1 MELEQSI
8 VGLTCKLI
16 RLRTDHKESANQA
29 VRFVEEYLKSRG
41 AFPQVMENQGHLML
55 SCFKGQG
62 KRTLVLNGHLDVV
75 AGRDYQFDPVV
86 EGDLLYGRGAYDMLA
101 ACAVMIQLF
110 CNIEA
115 AKLPINLILSFSSTE
130 ETAGALCTGYMVEL
144 GLSGDFAI
152 CGEPTNLA
160 VSVMSKGALQVG
172 FTVHG
177 KSAHSSRPWLGDNA
191 LLKAYKIYRRIE
203 KLPFAQSINNYFNGA
218 SINLSQITGG
228 IVMNQVPD
236 LARMVVDIRYVPG
249 DDPKEI
255 VDSIGSLS
263 SDLEMEVL
271 KLIPAVQVMDDDP
284 YLSLLCAAVKKCTS
298 TQKKTAQHG
307 AADTAFFQ
315 MAGIPSVEFGPCGAG
330 HHSENEYVYISS
342 LLAFYD
348 ILKEF
353 ILSMG
358 QEV

>member
-8 VGLTCKLI
+8 VELTCKLI

-29 VRFVEEYLKSRG
+29 VRFVEEYLKNHG
-41 AFPQVMENQGHLML
+41 AFPQVMENHGHIML

-75 AGRDYQFDPVV
+75 GGRDDQFEPVV
-86 EGDLLYGRGAYDMLA
+86 KGDLLYGRGAYDMLA

-110 CNIEA
+110 CNTEV
-115 AKLPINLILSFSSTE
+115 AKMPINLVLSLSSTE
-130 ETAGALCTGYMVEL
+130 ETAGDMCTGYMVEQ

-160 VSVMSKGALQVG
+160 VSVMSKGVLQIG
-172 FTVHG
+172 FIVHG

-191 LLKAYKIYRRIE
+191 LLKAYNIYRQIE
-203 KLPFAQSINNYFNGA
+203 NLPFAQNANNYFDGA
-218 SINLSQITGG
+218 SVNLSHITGG
-228 IVMNQVPD
+228 VVMNQVPD
-236 LARMVVDIRYVPG
+236 LAQMVVDIRYVPG
-249 DDPKEI
+249 GDPKAI
-255 VDSIGSLS
+255 VDSIDSIS
-263 SDLEMEVL
+263 PDMEVEVL
-271 KLIPAVQVMDDDP
+271 KSIPAVQIMEDVP
-284 YLSLLCAAVKKCTS
+284 YLSLLCVAVEKCTG
-298 TQKKTAQHG
+298 THRKTAQHG

-342 LLAFYD
+342 LLTFYD

-353 ILSMG
+353 ICSMG
-358 QEV
+358 REM